1 MAKVLLNSLS
11 SSDIDWMVSAGT
23 RKHIPPNT
31 VLIRQGEPLH
41 GLYILLDGSIAVT
54 VSQPSDNP
62 LGHAFAVLEGGKMS
76 GREIARLDSGEMIG
90 EMPLLE
96 TSLSST
102 TIKTVTKSLVL
113 SIPQHRLLGKLQE
126 DESFAAHLY
135 RAIAILLANRLEK
148 IISQLG
154 NNSTIALCE
163 PQIREILF
171 VFGELSDLDI
181 DWMVSVGTPQNLSAG
196 TVLIHAGKAIDALH
210 ILLDGKM
217 TVSISED
224 KNDFLARAF
233 SSLEDSES
241 ESSEQEFAWVLK
253 GDIVGETPFVEV
265 PLPFV
270 TVRAVE
276 NSVVLSI
283 PQWRLA
289 AKLMHDIGFAAR
301 FYKVLAILLA
311 DKQQQ
316 IISQFSYG
324 RLRYSKEQPLD
335 ENSIYENELSSH
347 FLAQMTLAGNRFDWM
362 LKKIIRS

>member
-23 RKHIPPNT
+23 QKHIPPNT

-41 GLYILLDGSIAVT
+41 GLSILVDGSIAVT
-54 VSQPSDNP
+54 VSQPSDDP
-62 LGHAFAVLEGGKMS
+62 LSHAFAVLEGGEVS

-113 SIPQHRLLGKLQE
+113 SIPQHRLLRKLQE

-148 IISQLG
+148 IVSILKK
-154 NNSTIALCE
+154 NSTIALCE

-171 VFGELSDLDI
+171 VFGELNDRDL
-181 DWMVSVGTPQNLSAG
+181 DWMVSVGTPQNLTAG
-196 TVLIHAGKAIDALH
+196 TVLIHAGKPIEALH

-224 KNDFLARAF
+224 NPLDRAF
-233 SSLEDSES
+233 SSLENRQSK
-241 ESSEQEFAWVLK
+241 SSEKELAWVLK

-270 TVRAVE
+270 NVRAVE
-276 NSVVLSI
+276 NSIVLSI

-301 FYKVLAILLA
+301 FYKVLSILLT

-316 IISQFSYG
+316 IINQFSYG
-324 RLRYSKEQPLD
+324 RQRYSKEKPLD
-335 ENSIYENELSSH
+335 KNSLYENELSPH

-362 LKKIIRS
+362 LKKIIGH